1 MRVSAAVMLPPTE
14 SPATAMRVGS
24 SWLAAP
30 SFTIDRAV
38 AYPCSSAT
46 GYCASGERSYSTN
59 TTAAPVPTAS
69 SRTSRV
75 VRVGVAEHP
84 AAAVHVEDHR
94 QRSDGV
100 RRSDDPGRAA

>member
-59 TTAAPVPTAS
+59 TAGAAGPTAS
-69 SRTSRV
+69 AGGGRV
-75 VRVGVAEHP
+75 VGVGVAEPP
-84 AAAVHVEDHR
+84 AAAVLVEDPR
-94 QRSDGV
+94 
-100 RRSDDPGRAA
+100 RRSEGARGSDDRG